1 MKYKIY
7 SMITIVKIQHV
18 YTKKMGKKKDM
29 DKNLEIMRKEIEISR
44 RSQNFDIITYKIR
57 IRFLQIM

>member
-1 MKYKIY
+1 
-7 SMITIVKIQHV
+7 MITIVKIQHV
-18 YTKKMGKKKDM
+18 YKKKMGKKKDM